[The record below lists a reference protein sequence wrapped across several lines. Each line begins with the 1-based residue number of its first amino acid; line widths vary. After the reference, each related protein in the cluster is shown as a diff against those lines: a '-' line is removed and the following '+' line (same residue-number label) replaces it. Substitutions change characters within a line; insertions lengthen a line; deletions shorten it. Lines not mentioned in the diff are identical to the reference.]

1 VAAPVQ
7 PKSPQPSIPL
17 GHRPRQWVA
26 QVCTA
31 ALLVSAFLPPKAAI
45 SQLNDYCHVTQTMA
59 SQKEAQRVAAFSGDR
74 GARSQYLTLVQQHSN
89 FLQNCRSGTWPQEQ
103 AVWLRLYPCDLQPGI
118 LEAVLDRIVNLG
130 YNHVYLEVFYSG
142 QVLLPEADNATVWPS
157 VVQARGYE
165 RRDLFAEAIAKGRQ
179 RGLKVSAWVFSL
191 NFGYSYGTRGDRR
204 QVLARNGQGQDT
216 LTFARSGAISN
227 PEEVFVD
234 PYNLQGR
241 QDFQQMLEAVSRRRP
256 DGVLF
261 DYIRYPRGVGSY
273 SVVSGVGDLW
283 IYGDAAQQALF
294 QRALNQQGLELIRR
308 YISRGYLVDADLEAI
323 TELYPNE
330 GEPLWQSR
338 IPNSTSA
345 TLPAAARRLGLQQE
359 LWRLTVAH
367 AVQGVVDFLTRMG
380 QRVQQ
385 QGIPTGSVFFPSGN
399 GTVGSNGYDSRL
411 QHWDRFPTW
420 MAWHPMAY
428 AVCGN
433 TGCIMQEIRQVLAA
447 AGPRGTQFVKPVLA
461 GIWGQT
467 TRNRPSL
474 EDQMQALQRT
484 APGINSVSHFAYS
497 WQDPEFDRNRKF
509 CQL

>member
-1 VAAPVQ
+1 MTAPAQ
-7 PKSPQPSIPL
+7 SKSPQAPISFR
-17 GHRPRQWVA
+17 RPRNWVA

-31 ALLVSAFLPPKAAI
+31 ALLFGAFLPPKAAI
-45 SQLNDYCHVTQTMA
+45 AQLNAYCQVTQGMA
-59 SQKEAQRVAAFSGDR
+59 SQKEAQRVAAFNGDS
-74 GARSQYLTLVQQHSN
+74 GARSQYLALVQQHSN
-89 FLQNCRSGTWPQEQ
+89 TLRNCRNGAWPQEQ

-130 YNHVYLEVFYSG
+130 YNHVYVEVFYSG
-142 QVLLPEADNATVWPS
+142 QVLLPEADNPTAWPS
-157 VVQARGYE
+157 VVQTSGYE

-179 RGLKVSAWVFSL
+179 RGLMVSAWVFAL
-191 NFGYSYGTRGDRR
+191 NFGYSYGTRSDRQ

-216 LTFARSGAISN
+216 LAFARSGAISN

-234 PYNLQGR
+234 PYNLQGQ
-241 QDFQQMLEAVSRRRP
+241 QDFQHMLEAVSRRRP

-261 DYIRYPRGVGSY
+261 DYIRYPRGTGSH
-273 SVVSGVGDLW
+273 SVASQVSDLW
-283 IYGDAAQQALF
+283 IYGDAARQALF

-308 YISRGYLVDADLEAI
+308 YISRGYLVDADLDAVAQ
-323 TELYPNE
+323 LYPNE
-330 GEPLWQSR
+330 SAPLWQSR
-338 IPNSTSA
+338 TATVTSR
-345 TLPAAARRLGLQQE
+345 PALQQE
-359 LWRLTVAH
+359 LWRLSVAH

-380 QRVQQ
+380 QQVQQ

-420 MAWHPMAY
+420 MGWHPMAY

-433 TGCIMQEIRQVLAA
+433 TGCILQEIRQVLAA

-474 EDQMQALQRT
+474 EDQMQALQRS
-484 APGINSVSHFAYS
+484 APEINSVSHFAYS